1 MNFFK
6 KLLNIFY
13 KKNYFIDDNS
23 TVGLNTYIG
32 KGVNVT
38 KSKIG
43 NYCSIGPGVMI
54 GLGEHDINQI
64 STSSLFYEN
73 PYDYLTIKDCLINH
87 DVWIGANAII
97 LRGVEIGIGAVIGAG
112 AIVTKD
118 VPNFS
123 VVTGVPARVIKYR
136 FDIKKQKAII
146 NSKWWEYDLKM
157 ANKIINNIK

>member
-1 MNFFK
+1 MNLIK
-6 KLLNIFY
+6 KLLNIFH

-23 TVGLNTYIG
+23 SVGFNTFIG
-32 KGVNVT
+32 KGVNIT

-43 NYCSIGPGVMI
+43 NYCSIAPGAMI

-73 PYDYLTIKDCLINH
+73 PYDYLTNKNCLIKD

-123 VVTGVPARVIKYR
+123 VVVGVPARVIKYR

-146 NSKWWEYDLKM
+146 NSKWWEYDLQK
-157 ANKIINNIK
+157 ANKIIKNIK